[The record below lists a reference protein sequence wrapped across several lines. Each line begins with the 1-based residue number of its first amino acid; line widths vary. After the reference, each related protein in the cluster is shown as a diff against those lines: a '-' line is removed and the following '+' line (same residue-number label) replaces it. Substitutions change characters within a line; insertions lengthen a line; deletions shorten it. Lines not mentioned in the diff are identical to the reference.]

1 MPVSGAREAEMA
13 EHGSFYWNELTTS
26 DVKTAKQ
33 FYKTTLGWS
42 FEAMK
47 MPNGTYWV
55 AKSGE
60 KMVGGIFDT
69 TGTDMVK
76 LPEHWL
82 SYIAVDDVDKR
93 VVKAKKAGATIIRPP
108 FDVPG
113 TGRIAI
119 LKQPGGGVVGWM
131 TPAPM

>member
-1 MPVSGAREAEMA
+1 MA

-26 DVKTAKQ
+26 DVKTAKK
-33 FYKTTLGWS
+33 FYKATLGWT
-42 FEAMK
+42 FDKMK
-47 MPNGTYWV
+47 MPGGTYTII
-55 AKSGE
+55 KSGE

-69 TGTDMVK
+69 TGTDMAK

-93 VVKAKKAGATIIRPP
+93 LVKAKKAGAKVIRPP

-119 LKQPGGGVVGWM
+119 IKQPGGGVVGWM
-131 TPAPM
+131 TPEPM

>member
-1 MPVSGAREAEMA
+1 MA

-26 DVKTAKQ
+26 DVKTAKK
-33 FYKTTLGWS
+33 FYKATLGWS
-42 FEAMK
+42 FDGMK
-47 MPNGTYWV
+47 MPTGTYWV
-55 AKSGE
+55 AKAGE

-69 TGTDMVK
+69 TGTEMAK

-93 VVKAKKAGATIIRPP
+93 VVKAKKAGATIIRPS

-113 TGRIAI
+113 IGRIAI
-119 LKQPGGGVVGWM
+119 IKQPGGGVIGWI
-131 TPAPM
+131 TPVPM